1 MMIFIIR
8 HTLLAALMVNFLP
21 CVFAQD
27 KDIDRED
34 LYIQSKDRFD
44 KKEQYR
50 PLSLREAI
58 DQGLRKNYGQQE
70 RQLQGTLLDIQWDD
84 VRDGFWLP
92 NVTLSL
98 ISAEHR
104 VARLRDGGKSGSSFS
119 KRPSGALALE
129 LGDYTLFN
137 WGKDYLSYLNDKT
150 TIMRSKDNLKEQKRD
165 LKHQIIIK
173 YFEVNFYQ
181 NFITFRR
188 EYLRHASFIY
198 RLAREKVS
206 IKKISHEEYYQ
217 ARSLYLAAQSAYQE
231 ALNLKANADEALSL
245 LVNETAGIR
254 FILKDDLDYIKLK
267 SSFDE
272 ILSFSEEKNT
282 SVRDA
287 SAAVENAQR
296 SHELTLKENLPL
308 PKFTLN
314 LGAYTHSFG
323 RNQSQTNYQTAP
335 GSSDLE
341 VVATLNATWS
351 ITGPGGLFNGR
362 KNQAAAINKYLAF
375 NQLAE
380 AKHQARSQANTY
392 FANIKYFEDQMTVL
406 DARNSNLEKTFDQ
419 ILESYLNRKV
429 NFWDF
434 RHALE
439 EKIQTEIFTAQVKYE
454 HLKNKVLLAQNMG
467 MDDYPGENFERL
479 AKVRKE
485 E

>member
-1 MMIFIIR
+1 MANTFFC
-8 HTLLAALMVNFLP
+8 A
-21 CVFAQD
+21 FAQD

-70 RQLQGTLLDIQWDD
+70 RQLQGTLLDIQWED
-84 VRDGFWLP
+84 VRDSFWLP
-92 NVTLSL
+92 HVTLSL
-98 ISAEHR
+98 VSAEHR
-104 VARLRDGGKSGSSFS
+104 VARLKNGNQIGSSYA
-119 KRPSGALALE
+119 KRPDGALALE
-129 LGDYTLFN
+129 LGEYTLFN

-165 LKHQIIIK
+165 LKHEIIIK

-181 NFITFRR
+181 NFVNYRR
-188 EYLRHASFIY
+188 EYLRHSSFIY

-206 IKKISHEEYYQ
+206 IKKIGREEYYQ

-231 ALNLKANADEALSL
+231 ALNLKSTADEALAL
-245 LVNETAGIR
+245 LVNDSAGIR
-254 FILKDDLDYIKLK
+254 FLLKDDLDYIKLK

-272 ILSFSEEKNT
+272 ILNFSEEKNT
-282 SVRDA
+282 SVKDA
-287 SAAVENAQR
+287 TTAVENAQR
-296 SHELTLKENLPL
+296 SHELVLKENLPL
-308 PKFTLN
+308 PKFSLN

-323 RNQSQTNYQTAP
+323 RNQSQTNYETYP
-335 GSSDLE
+335 GNSNLE

-362 KNQAAAINKYLAF
+362 KNQAAAINKYIAF

-380 AKHQARSQANTY
+380 AKHQARSQANSY
-392 FANIKYFEDQMTVL
+392 FANIRYYEDQMTVL
-406 DARNSNLEKTFDQ
+406 DARNSNLEKTFDH

-429 NFWDF
+429 TFWDF

-439 EKIQTEIFTAQVKYE
+439 EKIQTEIFTDQVKYE

-467 MDDYPGENFERL
+467 LDDYPGENFERL